1 MSGAELCATHPRPSD
16 FGIPLIACAPFGCLK
31 WITLS
36 SGKKMFTSSMPGMVL
51 TCSGGVSAS
60 RQTVIGRTLSRFSVF
75 CSRLSSVV
83 VVLCTAFFLLQ
94 TRTRERRVH
103 ELSWEG

>member
-1 MSGAELCATHPRPSD
+1 MTIHALAPSGEA
-16 FGIPLIACAPFGCLK
+16 ACAPFGFLK

-60 RQTVIGRTLSRFSVF
+60 RRTLIG
-75 CSRLSSVV
+75 
-83 VVLCTAFFLLQ
+83 THAQ
-94 TRTRERRVH
+94 T
-103 ELSWEG
+103 L